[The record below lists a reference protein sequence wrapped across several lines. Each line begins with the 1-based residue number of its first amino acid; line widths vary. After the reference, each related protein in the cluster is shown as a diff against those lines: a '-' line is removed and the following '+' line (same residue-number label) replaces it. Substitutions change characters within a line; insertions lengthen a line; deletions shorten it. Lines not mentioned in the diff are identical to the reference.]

1 MCSTAWVTNTV
12 PSPAMQQVARADGS
26 ALRGA
31 MQRLAPTLHAGRW
44 LDRRNPYRTNAAAS
58 IRNHVKQGRLI
69 RPKVLEYLAVSTILH
84 CFDGW
89 SYLGRALQAEMSCDP
104 DASRHLGYY
113 AELRAAMAVLASE
126 GIGVFDRHH
135 VVVDAGGSCHGI
147 ANGGT
152 THAFTWDALET
163 WADTKAGDV
172 LLRVINVYGIALA
185 EWLDQFR
192 STGVH
197 AIASDWL
204 RSWGLDLCRMTQD
217 RDARNTASYRPT
229 ALESSGPR
237 SIVDVMQSVTEMWRL
252 FEPSG
257 TAPFRDLDRHLLR
270 RSLEAV
276 FRLAHPYSRSPKQAR
291 LQYRVRIE
299 RMLNALNL
307 SDVARDRLRVFLD
320 PLDPTSH
327 VTLPSDAAGN
337 DPPRSISHSKQVLA
351 RAALLLRVAT
361 GCARDLLDSTGED
374 LRRLIGFWCSDA
386 SVRRTMWREQSVPAS
401 FVGLWDDADGSLET
415 IEGWLENASTTDCA
429 FAFWGRHS
437 TEATIL
443 STTER
448 LCLMGLGL

>member
-1 MCSTAWVTNTV
+1 
-12 PSPAMQQVARADGS
+12 MQQVARADGS
-26 ALRGA
+26 AIRGA
-31 MQRLAPTLHAGRW
+31 MQGLAPTLHAGRW
-44 LDRRNPYRTNAAAS
+44 LDQGNPYRTNAAAS
-58 IRNHVKQGRLI
+58 IRSHVRGGRLV
-69 RPKVLEYLAVSTILH
+69 RRKVLEYLAVSTILH

-135 VVVDAGGSCHGI
+135 VVVDASGSCHGI

-152 THAFTWDALET
+152 THTFTWDALET

-172 LLRVINVYGIALA
+172 LLRVIMVDGIALA

-192 STGVH
+192 STGVQ

-204 RSWGLDLCRMTQD
+204 RSWGLDLRRMTQD
-217 RDARNTASYRPT
+217 QNARNTASYRPT

-237 SIVDVMQSVTEMWRL
+237 PIVEVMQSVTEMWRL

-270 RSLEAV
+270 RSLESV
-276 FRLAHPYSRSPKQAR
+276 FRMAHPNGRSPKQAR
-291 LQYRVRIE
+291 VQYRVRVE
-299 RMLNALNL
+299 HMLNALNL
-307 SDVARDRLRVFLD
+307 SDVARNRFRMFLD
-320 PLDPTSH
+320 PFDPISR
-327 VTLPSDAAGN
+327 VTLPSDAGGK
-337 DPPRSISHSKQVLA
+337 DLPKGISHSKQVLA

-361 GCARDLLDSTGED
+361 GCARELLDSTGED

-386 SVRRTMWREQSVPAS
+386 SVRRRMWPEQTVPGS
-401 FVGLWDDADGSLET
+401 FAELWDDADESLEI
-415 IEGWLENASTTDCA
+415 IEGWLERASTSDCA

-437 TEATIL
+437 TEATVL